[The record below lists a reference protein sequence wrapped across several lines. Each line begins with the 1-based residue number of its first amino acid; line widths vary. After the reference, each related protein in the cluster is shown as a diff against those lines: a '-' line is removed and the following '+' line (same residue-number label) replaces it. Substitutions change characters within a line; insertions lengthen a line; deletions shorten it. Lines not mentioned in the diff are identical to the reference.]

1 MMKTPRLVVV
11 DLDGTVVGHDNTH
24 LAPSPAVVKALA
36 AVRAAGVP
44 VAVATGRA
52 LWSALR
58 TVDDLGFT
66 DGLHVA
72 SHGAVVY
79 DRATRRTVHE
89 QYIDPAAAIT
99 AYTAA
104 DPEVSFAVEY
114 EARGWVTTIDFKRDF
129 ESVWLHT
136 LDLDALAATRTVRL
150 VARVPSLNPYGVGEA
165 RCPRAQAAT
174 DGARLDT
181 TVYHAEVGFN
191 GWTDVGPAGAT
202 KASGLDRV
210 ARAYGVSAADTVV
223 FGDSANDLPMFAW
236 AGHAVAMGQAA
247 DSIKAA
253 ADEVAPSVADDG
265 VAAVLRRW
273 FP

>member
-1 MMKTPRLVVV
+1 MMRTPKLVVV
-11 DLDGTVVGHDNTH
+11 DLDGTVVGHDTTH
-24 LAPSPAVVKALA
+24 LRPSPAVVDALA
-36 AVRAAGVP
+36 AVRRAGVP

-52 LWSALR
+52 LWSTLR
-58 TVDDLGFT
+58 TIADLGFT

-79 DRATRRTVHE
+79 DIATKRAVHR
-89 QYIDPAAAIT
+89 QHIDPAAAIT
-99 AYTAA
+99 AYSTA
-104 DPEVSFAVEY
+104 DPEVTFAVEY
-114 EARGWVTTIDFKRDF
+114 ESRGWVTTADFKRDF

-136 LDLDALAATRTVRL
+136 LELEALSATRTVRL
-150 VARVPSLNPYGVGEA
+150 VARVPSQNPYGVGEA

-181 TVYHAEVGFN
+181 SIYHAEVGFN
-191 GWTDVGPAGAT
+191 GWTDIGPAGAT

-210 ARAYGVSAADTVV
+210 AQAYGVTAAETVV

-253 ADEVAPSVADDG
+253 ADEVAPSVGEDG